1 MAHPLFFGDMTVRH
15 FILALA
21 LGSFAFPAAGQNS
34 NDKSNNP
41 LADDEVENSRVIC
54 KKQDVTGSFV
64 KRRKVC
70 RTKAEWDRLAQHSQ
84 SEANEYADHGRG
96 GSRGN

>member
-1 MAHPLFFGDMTVRH
+1 MRKKLFCVTLLSLVSSPSIAQENDASAVPP
-15 FILALA
+15 
-21 LGSFAFPAAGQNS
+21 PAEAEA
-34 NDKSNNP
+34 K
-41 LADDEVENSRVIC
+41 ENASKVIC

-70 RTKAEWDRLAQHSQ
+70 RTAAEWNKIAQHSKT
-84 SEANEYADHGRG
+84 EANDYADHGRG